1 MNTFLVIQ
9 NSSDSW
15 ALIFAPDSAKAM
27 GVFDTHYPVNP
38 ASSAWPIDDGQVE
51 ARLNSLKDRQSN
63 FLGHFTYK
71 VPAFYRD
78 DDDDRRDICK
88 ANGALFLTCANVE
101 DTEFVLQALLA
112 YKET

>member
-9 NSSDSW
+9 ADSSNW
-15 ALIFAPDSAKAM
+15 ALIVAPDSVKAM
-27 GVFDTHYPVNP
+27 DTFDARFANCP
-38 ASSAWPIDDGQVE
+38 ADAAWPIDDGQVPS
-51 ARLNSLKDRQSN
+51 RLNELKSSGL

-101 DTEFVLQALLA
+101 DTEFILQALLA